1 MQNLN
6 LNKLKQ
12 NIEAMSLEHQI
23 NILKVLKKS
32 TSVHINENKNGS
44 FINLSFVSKEIIE
57 KLKVY
62 IQYIKDQENSI
73 EELEDV
79 KKDFKTSFFNN
90 SKIED
95 ILNLNKEM
103 TDNNINEV
111 SRNL

>member
-1 MQNLN
+1 MYDEIYEIKHFIEK
-6 LNKLKQ
+6 LNKQ
-12 NIEAMSLEHQI
+12 RQIE
-23 NILKVLKKS
+23 VLKIFNDNK
-32 TSVHINENKNGS
+32 INVSENKNGS
-44 FINLSFVSKEIIE
+44 FINLSFISNEIIE
-57 KLKVY
+57 KLKIY
-62 IQYIKDQENSI
+62 IQYIKDQDNSI

-103 TDNNINEV
+103 TDNNINEA